1 MSADS
6 RERSARAA
14 LDTVLDPEL
23 DEPITDLG
31 FVRSVTVAP
40 DGALTV
46 HLRLPTSFCS
56 PNFAYLMA
64 SDSKDA
70 LTALPWTRD
79 VVVLLDDHHDSDLIN
94 RGLAADAGYR
104 GTFGAEAEKD
114 LEALRLTFRRKAH
127 AAAMERALALV
138 LRENPNLTE
147 EDLHD
152 VVLGDLPDAAASG
165 ALLRRRA
172 ALGLGVA
179 PSEPVLVD
187 EDGQRYQ
194 PGRSRSGCA
203 SPVRSGCRSTAT
215 PISAGACSAPGIRSP
230 RPTSPR
236 VRGDRACGE
245 PVRTGSPCAR
255 GTPPPHRSA
264 EGERL
269 VKAVQVVGYGQ
280 NLRMAEVP
288 APEITGPYDVIV
300 RIGGAGVCRTD
311 IHILEGQWAQK
322 SGWRCPTR
330 SDTRTPAGSTRSAA
344 PSPMSPRATRSS
356 CTR

>member
-1 MSADS
+1 MPADTADT

-14 LDTVLDPEL
+14 LDTVFDPEL

-31 FVRSVTVAP
+31 FVRSVLVTP

-46 HLRLPTSFCS
+46 RLRLPTSFCS

-70 LTALPWTRD
+70 LTALPWTQD

-138 LRENPNLTE
+138 LRENPDLTE

-152 VVLGDLPDAAASG
+152 TVIGDLPDVATSG

-179 PSEPVLVD
+179 PSDPVLVD
-187 EDGQRYQ
+187 EEGRRYPPGEIPLRLRFARAVRVSIDGNAHFCRGLLRTRYPQ
-194 PGRSRSGCA
+194 SGA
-203 SPVRSGCRSTAT
+203 
-215 PISAGACSAPGIRSP
+215 
-230 RPTSPR
+230 
-236 VRGDRACGE
+236 D
-245 PVRTGSPCAR
+245 
-255 GTPPPHRSA
+255 
-264 EGERL
+264 
-269 VKAVQVVGYGQ
+269 Q
-280 NLRMAEVP
+280 
-288 APEITGPYDVIV
+288 
-300 RIGGAGVCRTD
+300 
-311 IHILEGQWAQK
+311 
-322 SGWRCPTR
+322 
-330 SDTRTPAGSTRSAA
+330 
-344 PSPMSPRATRSS
+344 SPRAVESVHAGEPMHTRELLHLTASPKENVS
-356 CTR
+356 